1 MSPERQRIKL
11 AEWAG
16 WTFPCV
22 HCAEHGRPNQWRNPT
37 DTGCVEPSQLPD
49 YLNDLNAVR
58 VLENRLT
65 ERQRREYRSLLA
77 ESSDLWDADSE
88 QRCAALLVVLGLWED
103 AE

>member
-16 WTFPCV
+16 WTEIVESQF
-22 HCAEHGRPNQWRNPT
+22 AGRLKYIGDPPGKQTW
-37 DTGCVEPSQLPD
+37 EALPD
-49 YLNDLNAVR
+49 YLNYLNAVR

-103 AE
+103 VE